1 MGAPNLRLN
10 KKITKKILQSRVDNG
25 VRLITINWGM
35 ENNNKLYGSYKA
47 GLFKTWV
54 MAIHKTE
61 DDVYRLLISDGSK
74 FFEIYSIEDI
84 DEYLELVGA
93 IELPLEDKNAAEKII
108 READNIPSS
117 GLILVREGRLYVYD
131 HVE

>member
-10 KKITKKILQSRVDNG
+10 KKITKKIIQSHVDDG

-35 ENNNKLYGSYKA
+35 ENNNKLYGSYKT

-61 DDVYRLLISDGSK
+61 DDVYRLLISDGNK
-74 FFEIYSIEDI
+74 FFEVYSIEDI

-93 IELPLEDKNAAEKII
+93 IELPLEDKDAAEKII
-108 READNIPSS
+108 READNVPSS
-117 GLILVREGRLYVYD
+117 GLILVREGRLYAYD

>member
-10 KKITKKILQSRVDNG
+10 KKIGKKIIQSHVNDG

-61 DDVYRLLISDGSK
+61 DDVYRLLISDGKK
-74 FFEIYSIEDI
+74 FFEVYSIEDI

>member
-10 KKITKKILQSRVDNG
+10 KKITKKILQSRVDDG

-61 DDVYRLLISDGSK
+61 DDVYRLLMSDGNK
-74 FFEIYSIEDI
+74 FFEVYSIEDI

-108 READNIPSS
+108 QEADNIPSS

>member
-1 MGAPNLRLN
+1 MGVPNLRLN
-10 KKITKKILQSRVDNG
+10 KKITKKILQSRVDDG

-35 ENNNKLYGSYKA
+35 ENNNKLYGSYKT

-61 DDVYRLLISDGSK
+61 DDVYRLLISDGNK
-74 FFEIYSIEDI
+74 FFEVYSIEDI

-93 IELPLEDKNAAEKII
+93 IELPLEDKKAAEKII

-117 GLILVREGRLYVYD
+117 GLILVREGRLYAYD

>member
-10 KKITKKILQSRVDNG
+10 KKIGKKIIQSHVNDG

-61 DDVYRLLISDGSK
+61 DDVYRLLISDGKK
-74 FFEIYSIEDI
+74 FFEVYSIEDI

-117 GLILVREGRLYVYD
+117 GLILVREGRLYAYD

>member
-74 FFEIYSIEDI
+74 FFEVYSIEDI

>member
-10 KKITKKILQSRVDNG
+10 KKITKKIIQSHVDDG

-35 ENNNKLYGSYKA
+35 ENNNKLYGSYKT

-54 MAIHKTE
+54 MAIHKTK
-61 DDVYRLLISDGSK
+61 DDVYRLLISDGNK

-93 IELPLEDKNAAEKII
+93 IELPLEDKDAAEKII
-108 READNIPSS
+108 QEADNVPSS
-117 GLILVREGRLYVYD
+117 GLILVREGRLYAYD

>member
-10 KKITKKILQSRVDNG
+10 KKITKKILQSRVDDG

-35 ENNNKLYGSYKA
+35 ENNNKLYGSYKT
-47 GLFKTWV
+47 GLFRTWV

-61 DDVYRLLISDGSK
+61 DDVYRLLISDGNK
-74 FFEIYSIEDI
+74 FFEVYSIEDI

-93 IELPLEDKNAAEKII
+93 IELPLEDKKAAEKII

-117 GLILVREGRLYVYD
+117 GLILVREGRLYAYD

>member
-10 KKITKKILQSRVDNG
+10 KKITKKILQLRVDDG

-61 DDVYRLLISDGSK
+61 DDVYRLLMSDGNK
-74 FFEIYSIEDI
+74 FFEVYSIEDI

-108 READNIPSS
+108 REANNIPSS
-117 GLILVREGRLYVYD
+117 GLILVREGRLYAYD

>member
-10 KKITKKILQSRVDNG
+10 KKITKKILQSRVDDG

-35 ENNNKLYGSYKA
+35 ENNNKLYGSYKT

-61 DDVYRLLISDGSK
+61 DDVYRLLISDGNK
-74 FFEIYSIEDI
+74 FFEVYSIEDI

-93 IELPLEDKNAAEKII
+93 IELPLEDKKAAEKII

-117 GLILVREGRLYVYD
+117 GLILVREGRLYAYD